1 MQAMHRSI
9 DVMRG
14 VVFCG
19 LGIVADDAEDIV
31 GSYKLYTVVLMSWG
45 VLFSVDWE
53 LWMMMLKMLW
63 CHASYAP

>member
-31 GSYKLYTVVLMSWG
+31 GSYKLCTVVLMS
-45 VLFSVDWE
+45 
-53 LWMMMLKMLW
+53 
-63 CHASYAP
+63 

>member
-19 LGIVADDAEDIV
+19 LQIMADDAEDIV
-31 GSYKLYTVVLMSWG
+31 GLCKLCTVVLMSWA
-45 VLFSVDWE
+45 VLFAMDCE
-53 LWMMMLKMLW
+53 LWLMMLKVLW
-63 CHASYAP
+63 GHTCYAP

>member
-14 VVFCG
+14 VVFRG

-31 GSYKLYTVVLMSWG
+31 VSCKLCAVVVMSWE
-45 VLFSVDWE
+45 LFSDDS
-53 LWMMMLKMLW
+53 L
-63 CHASYAP
+63 